1 MFDAVEELDELALV
15 GAGIINRL
23 GAVSVKIGRKER

>member
-1 MFDAVEELDELALV
+1 MIDAVEELNELALV

-23 GAVSVKIGRKER
+23 GAVSVKIGTKEQ